1 MTTRDVGTA
10 VAAEN
15 KRVRMLFRSPS
26 AKVGVLMAGCVLLAI
41 VVVLGLRFGSLPI
54 TNWDAINALVNYSPD
69 SYEQTVVRYL
79 RLPRMVIG
87 LGVGAALA
95 VAGAAMQA
103 TTRNPLA
110 DPSILGVNSGAALG
124 IITAVYLGQLTH
136 PLHFVWFAFA
146 GGMVAAAI
154 VYAFGS
160 VGSGGVSP
168 VKLALAGVVVTAL
181 LNSWLTAVLLLHQ
194 ETLDVIRF
202 WLAGSLAGRDINV
215 FYAVLPFLAVG
226 VVGMLLAGNQLNV
239 LSLGDDTAR
248 VLGMPIGKIRMLVT
262 ALSVLMVGAAVAA
275 AGPIGFVGLAVPHI
289 VRGFVGPDYRW
300 VLPFCVVFGPLMLLS
315 ADILGRVI
323 ARPGEVHVG
332 IVTAFVGAP
341 FLIWLA
347 RRRQVADV

>member
-300 VLPFCVVFGPLMLLS
+300 VLPFCVVFGPLMLLL

>member
-1 MTTRDVGTA
+1 MTTRDVGAA

-15 KRVRMLFRSPS
+15 KRTRNGFRSPS
-26 AKVGVLMAGCVLLAI
+26 AKVAVLLAGCVLLAI
-41 VVVLGLRFGSLPI
+41 VVVLGLRFGSLPM
-54 TNWDAINALVNYSPD
+54 TSWDAINALVNYSPD

-79 RLPRMVIG
+79 RLPRIVIG

-124 IITAVYLGQLTH
+124 VVTAVYLGQLTQ

-146 GGMVAAAI
+146 GGIVAAVI

-181 LNSWLTAVLLLHQ
+181 LNSWLTAVLLLNQ

-215 FYAVLPFLAVG
+215 FYAVSPFLIVG
-226 VVGMLLAGNQLNV
+226 VVGMLLVGNQLNV
-239 LSLGDDTAR
+239 LSMGDDTAR
-248 VLGMPIGKIRMLVT
+248 ALGMRIGKMRVLVT
-262 ALSVLMVGAAVAA
+262 ALSVLMVGASVAA

-300 VLPFCVVFGPLMLLS
+300 VLPFCVVFGPLMLLA
-315 ADILGRVI
+315 ADIVGRVI

-347 RRRQVADV
+347 RRRQVAEV